1 MQIPKVL
8 LNSNNYS
15 SKKLFSSD
23 KRNYRNQ
30 KFLSPISCDTFTI
43 SDKFL
48 ISFSSNNYLE
58 NMYFDLR
65 NTDPSLNYHDIQRL
79 TDDEISSL
87 LPYTEYQLR
96 VLRDVK
102 QEAELPY
109 KLPFILN
116 NLLQNRLYNSDEIDV
131 NKTDFSDYKKIIN
144 EYNMI
149 SEVGDKKEA
158 ENIANNFIKN
168 YIVKSKNFSGDSNI
182 NKVCCLFTEA
192 LLNKLDKNTILN
204 MINSYSDIM
213 QTKRLF
219 NMQKFLVSVYND
231 VSSFENKRD
240 IPPKLYLD
248 GLSSERNGNILDRLK
263 SNPILN
269 NTYLDVTTSYPGL
282 TASDIEKSDF
292 KNSLPN
298 IQYKIQLLKNI
309 KNDADIPYK
318 SPFIIYNIL
327 KDTTSRGIFNVAY
340 YSDFKELIQ
349 NYKELPEVNN
359 KKEIKELVHSM
370 ISDYIKYFK
379 TINEKSVA
387 SFAYI
392 DYVKTLLEKMDKTDV
407 IGIKDKFINSIDNL
421 QLTKLQKI
429 LKNCVY

>member
-8 LNSNNYS
+8 LNSNNYC

-43 SDKFL
+43 SDKSL

-79 TDDEISSL
+79 TADEMSSL

-149 SEVGDKKEA
+149 SEVGDKKEV

-379 TINEKSVA
+379 PINEKSVE

-407 IGIKDKFINSIDNL
+407 IVIKDKFINSIDNL